1 MALDFYKLG
10 TKERLFELNSC
21 KYADL
26 EKEIFIAFKH
36 WTGLYIGEY
45 KNSRLSVDNQKTLL
59 KIIDEY
65 VEKTD
70 LNKNKEKTKTILEFR
85 GLLSYFIEK
94 GYELVL
100 LGD

>member
-36 WTGLYIGEY
+36 WTGL
-45 KNSRLSVDNQKTLL
+45 
-59 KIIDEY
+59 
-65 VEKTD
+65 
-70 LNKNKEKTKTILEFR
+70 
-85 GLLSYFIEK
+85 
-94 GYELVL
+94 
-100 LGD
+100 